1 MLFLKKKNYKPIS
14 YQLEFKSKKIFLNL
28 KGILGFIKI
37 VIPKSGIL
45 NMKIS
50 NFVIKFKKKGLVF
63 MFYKLFYNAF
73 IGVSSGW
80 FVSLELIGRGFSVFF
95 FKNFLFFN
103 LGFSHNFCLLLDS
116 NIKCFINPIKKTNF
130 LLFSSDFQALKN
142 LSFFIKKL
150 KPLNIYKGTGI
161 KFRNEIFKLKQ
172 GKKGTT

>member
-1 MLFLKKKNYKPIS
+1 
-14 YQLEFKSKKIFLNL
+14 
-28 KGILGFIKI
+28 
-37 VIPKSGIL
+37 
-45 NMKIS
+45 
-50 NFVIKFKKKGLVF
+50 